1 MEQTHKKLH
10 PSLAISYFFVCLK
23 KMQILELN
31 KQQQKQRNSVIL
43 SSNYVSRTYFMR
55 FIKSLRTQKGHGWLE
70 DPLLHGE
77 EEIHVK
83 TSRYI
88 KKEYSVRSSLTKD

>member
-10 PSLAISYFFVCLK
+10 PSLAISYFFLCLK

-43 SSNYVSRTYFMR
+43 SSNNLSKTYFMR
-55 FIKSLRTQKGHGWLE
+55 FITSLRTQKERGWSE

-77 EEIHVK
+77 EEMHVK

-88 KKEYSVRSSLTKD
+88 KTSILSDLH